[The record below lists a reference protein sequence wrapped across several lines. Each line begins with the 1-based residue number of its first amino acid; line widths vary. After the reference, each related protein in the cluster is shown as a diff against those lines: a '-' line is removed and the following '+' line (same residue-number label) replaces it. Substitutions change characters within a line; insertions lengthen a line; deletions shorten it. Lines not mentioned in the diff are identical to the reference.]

1 MQKVKYN
8 FLTIKPLFI
17 YSLFYSTVLLGFY
30 FNEDSLGGAKAD
42 FLYHYNISQK
52 FSENF
57 FLTFSTYGTNADGMN
72 ARNSPVFWILISY
85 LNNFISSEFLRLINS
100 FSSILISFLFYRC
113 LIIKFKNVDKFYLLF
128 FSCILFLSPTI
139 RSVSIW
145 PSTLNWGLVFFLV
158 SLLNYL
164 KFVNTLSN
172 NKKDLYIYYTIFFV
186 AISAYLHPSFATFYI
201 FYVFNFSQHNK
212 FGIKTFYLL
221 LFSLILAAP
230 SLFYIIS
237 KDFLSSFQAAQG
249 IQTSNIQS
257 LNLANKILIVS
268 TMVFFFIIPVLN
280 LKILINKI
288 NDIKLKEFS
297 IIVIFCLINIYL
309 FNYPAFDS
317 GLGGGFF
324 YKISNVLFGNNLIFY
339 ILSIL
344 SIISIYLLLE
354 KNFNNYLLLFIL
366 IIYTPQLTI
375 YNKYYDPLILII
387 FSILINFNFKD
398 HFFKKYYK
406 FLQLY
411 FISVVYL
418 LIGIFK
424 SQIF

>member
-8 FLTIKPLFI
+8 FLTLKPLFL
-17 YSLFYSTVLLGFY
+17 YSLFYSTILLGFY

-42 FLYHYNISQK
+42 FLYHYNISEK

-57 FLTFSTYGTNADGMN
+57 FLAFNAYGTNADGMN

-85 LNNFISSEFLRLINS
+85 LNNFVSSEFLRLINS
-100 FSSILISFLFYRC
+100 SAALLISFLFYRC
-113 LIIKFKNVDKFYLLF
+113 LVIKFKNVDKFCLFF

-145 PSTLNWGLVFFLV
+145 PSTLNWGLVFFLI

-164 KFVNTLSN
+164 KFLNTSSSKQKN
-172 NKKDLYIYYTIFFV
+172 LYVYYTVFFV
-186 AISAYLHPSFATFYI
+186 AISAYLHPSFAVFYI
-201 FYVFNFSQHNK
+201 FYLFNFVKHYK
-212 FGIKTFYLL
+212 FRIITFYIL
-221 LFSLILAAP
+221 LFSLTLSAP
-230 SLFYIIS
+230 SLFYIVS

-249 IQTSNIQS
+249 IQTANIQS

-280 LKILINKI
+280 LKILINR
-288 NDIKLKEFS
+288 IKNIELKEFS

-324 YKISNVLFGNNLIFY
+324 YKASNILFGNNIIFY
-339 ILSIL
+339 ISSIIA
-344 SIISIYLLLE
+344 IISIYLLLE
-354 KNFNNYLLLFIL
+354 KNFYNYLLLFIL

-398 HFFKKYYK
+398 HFFKKNYK

>member
-8 FLTIKPLFI
+8 FLTLKLLFL
-17 YSLFYSTVLLGFY
+17 YSLFYSTILLGFY

-100 FSSILISFLFYRC
+100 SASLLISFLFYRC
-113 LIIKFKNVDKFYLLF
+113 LIIKFKNVDKFCLF
-128 FSCILFLSPTI
+128 YFSCILFLSPTI

-145 PSTLNWGLVFFLV
+145 PSTLNWGLVFFLI

-164 KFVNTLSN
+164 KFVNTSDN
-172 NKKDLYIYYTIFFV
+172 RKDLYVYYTVFFI
-186 AISAYLHPSFATFYI
+186 AISAYLHPSFAAFYI
-201 FYVFNFSQHNK
+201 FYLFNFVKNYK
-212 FGIKTFYLL
+212 FGIVTFYIL

-230 SLFYIIS
+230 SLYYIVS
-237 KDFLSSFQAAQG
+237 KDFLGSFQAAQG

-268 TMVFFFIIPVLN
+268 TMVFFFMIPVLN
-280 LKILINKI
+280 LKILINRIKK
-288 NDIKLKEFS
+288 IKLKVLS
-297 IIVIFCLINIYL
+297 IIFICCLINIYL

-324 YKISNVLFGNNLIFY
+324 YKASNILFGNNLIFY
-339 ILSIL
+339 ISSIIA
-344 SIISIYLLLE
+344 IISIYLLLE
-354 KNFNNYLLLFIL
+354 KNFYNYLLLFIL

-418 LIGIFK
+418 LMGIFK

>member
-8 FLTIKPLFI
+8 FLTLKLLFL
-17 YSLFYSTVLLGFY
+17 YSLFYSTILLGFY

-57 FLTFSTYGTNADGMN
+57 FLTYNAYGSNADGMN

-100 FSSILISFLFYRC
+100 SASLLISFLFYRC
-113 LIIKFKNVDKFYLLF
+113 LIIKFKNVDKFCLF
-128 FSCILFLSPTI
+128 YFSCILFLSPTI

-145 PSTLNWGLVFFLV
+145 PSTLNWGLVFFLI

-164 KFVNTLSN
+164 KFVNTSDN
-172 NKKDLYIYYTIFFV
+172 RKDLYVYYTVFFI

-201 FYVFNFSQHNK
+201 FYLFNFVKNYK
-212 FGIKTFYLL
+212 FGIVTFYIL

-230 SLFYIIS
+230 SLYYIVS

-249 IQTSNIQS
+249 IQTSNIHS

-268 TMVFFFIIPVLN
+268 TMVFFFMIPVLN
-280 LKILINKI
+280 LKILINRIKK
-288 NDIKLKEFS
+288 IKLKVLS
-297 IIVIFCLINIYL
+297 IIFICCLINIHL

-324 YKISNVLFGNNLIFY
+324 YKASNILFGNNLIFY
-339 ILSIL
+339 ISSIIA
-344 SIISIYLLLE
+344 IISIYLLLE
-354 KNFNNYLLLFIL
+354 KNFYNYLLLFIL

-387 FSILINFNFKD
+387 FSILMNFNFKD
-398 HFFKKYYK
+398 HFFKKNYK

-411 FISVVYL
+411 FISAIYL

>member
-8 FLTIKPLFI
+8 FLTLKLLFL
-17 YSLFYSTVLLGFY
+17 YSLFYSTILLGFY
-30 FNEDSLGGAKAD
+30 FNEDSLGGAKVD

-57 FLTFSTYGTNADGMN
+57 FLTYNAYGSNADGMN
-72 ARNSPVFWILISY
+72 ARNSPVFWILFSY

-100 FSSILISFLFYRC
+100 SASLLISFLFYRC
-113 LIIKFKNVDKFYLLF
+113 LIIKFKNVDKFCLF
-128 FSCILFLSPTI
+128 YFSCILFLSPTI

-145 PSTLNWGLVFFLV
+145 PSTLNWGLVFFLI

-164 KFVNTLSN
+164 KFVNTSDN
-172 NKKDLYIYYTIFFV
+172 RKDLYVYYTVFFI
-186 AISAYLHPSFATFYI
+186 AISAYLHPSFAAFYI
-201 FYVFNFSQHNK
+201 FYLFNFVKNYK
-212 FGIKTFYLL
+212 FGIITFYIL

-230 SLFYIIS
+230 SLYYIVS

-268 TMVFFFIIPVLN
+268 TMVFFFMIPVLN
-280 LKILINKI
+280 LKILINRIKK
-288 NDIKLKEFS
+288 IKLKVLS
-297 IIVIFCLINIYL
+297 IIFICCLINIYL

-418 LIGIFK
+418 LMGIFK

>member
-8 FLTIKPLFI
+8 FLTLKLLFL
-17 YSLFYSTVLLGFY
+17 YSLFYLTILLGFY

-57 FLTFSTYGTNADGMN
+57 FLTYNAYGSNADGMN

-100 FSSILISFLFYRC
+100 SASLLISFLFYRC
-113 LIIKFKNVDKFYLLF
+113 LIIKFKNVDKFWLF
-128 FSCILFLSPTI
+128 YFSCILFLSPTI

-145 PSTLNWGLVFFLV
+145 PSTLNWGLVFFLI

-164 KFVNTLSN
+164 KFVNTSDN
-172 NKKDLYIYYTIFFV
+172 RKDLYVYYTVFFI
-186 AISAYLHPSFATFYI
+186 AISAYLHPSFAVFYI
-201 FYVFNFSQHNK
+201 FYLFNFVKHYK
-212 FGIKTFYLL
+212 FRIITFYIL
-221 LFSLILAAP
+221 LFSLTLSAP
-230 SLFYIIS
+230 SLFYIVS

-249 IQTSNIQS
+249 IQTANIQS

-280 LKILINKI
+280 LKILINRIKK
-288 NDIKLKEFS
+288 IKLKVLS
-297 IIVIFCLINIYL
+297 IIFICCLINIYL

-324 YKISNVLFGNNLIFY
+324 YKASNVLFRNNIIFY
-339 ILSIL
+339 ISSIIA
-344 SIISIYLLLE
+344 IISIYLLLE
-354 KNFNNYLLLFIL
+354 KNFYNYLLLFIL